1 MKGLTNLRNKQI
13 ILLIMSMTLAC
24 ISGNLSANKGLEV
37 AILSDKNND
46 GFVDSSS
53 TMTMNLINKRGDV
66 VTRKLRFKRLEVPD
80 DGDKSIAVFESPRDV
95 KGVAILSYA
104 HKVAADDQWL
114 YLPALKRVK
123 RIASKNKS
131 GPFLGSEFSFEDFS
145 FQEVEKYDYVYLK
158 EEKYLND
165 LCYVIERRPLDP
177 YSGYTKQLVWIDKE
191 NYLVQ
196 KIHHFDRKSF
206 HLKTQLFKDY
216 RKYEGFFWQPHEIE
230 MINHQNGKKS
240 ILIFD
245 DVVLKSGFTDRDFS
259 QNSLKRS
266 R

>member
-1 MKGLTNLRNKQI
+1 MKVLSNLMNKQFI
-13 ILLIMSMTLAC
+13 VFMMGMVLIC
-24 ISGNLSANKGLEV
+24 IAGDLSANKGLEI

-46 GFVDSSS
+46 GFIDSSS

-66 VTRKLRFKRLEVPD
+66 VTRKLRFKSLEVPT
-80 DGDKSIAVFESPRDV
+80 DGDKSIAIFESPRDV

-104 HKVAADDQWL
+104 HKVEADDQWL

-145 FQEVEKYDYVYLK
+145 FQEVEKYEYLYL
-158 EEKYLND
+158 EEEIYLNNP
-165 LCYVIERRPLDP
+165 CYVIERKPLDP

-245 DVVLKSGFTDRDFS
+245 DVKLKNGFTDRDFS

>member
-1 MKGLTNLRNKQI
+1 MKVLSNLMIKQFIVLTMCM
-13 ILLIMSMTLAC
+13 ILVC
-24 ISGNLSANKGLEV
+24 IADDLSANKGLEI

-46 GFVDSSS
+46 GFIDSSS

-66 VTRKLRFKRLEVPD
+66 VTRKLRFKRLEVPT
-80 DGDKSIAVFESPRDV
+80 DGDKSIAIFESPRDV

-104 HKVAADDQWL
+104 HKVEADDQWL

-145 FQEVEKYDYVYLK
+145 FQEVEKYEYLYLD
-158 EEKYLND
+158 EEIYLNNP
-165 LCYVIERRPLDP
+165 CYVIERKPLDP

-216 RKYEGFFWQPHEIE
+216 RKYDGFFWQPHEIE

-245 DVVLKSGFTDRDFS
+245 DVKLKNGFTDRDFS

>member
-1 MKGLTNLRNKQI
+1 MKVLSNLMIKQFIVLTMCM
-13 ILLIMSMTLAC
+13 ILVC
-24 ISGNLSANKGLEV
+24 IAGDLSANKGLEI
-37 AILSDKNND
+37 AALSDKNND
-46 GFVDSSS
+46 GFIDSSS

-66 VTRKLRFKRLEVPD
+66 VTRKLRFKRLEVPT
-80 DGDKSIAVFESPRDV
+80 DGDKSIAIFESPRDV

-104 HKVAADDQWL
+104 HKVEADDQWL

-145 FQEVEKYDYVYLK
+145 FQEVEKYEYLYLD
-158 EEKYLND
+158 EEIYLNNP
-165 LCYVIERRPLDP
+165 CYVIERKPLDP

-216 RKYEGFFWQPHEIE
+216 RKYDGFFWQPHEIE

-245 DVVLKSGFTDRDFS
+245 DVKLKSGFTDRDFS

>member
-1 MKGLTNLRNKQI
+1 MKVLSNLMIKQFIVLTMCM
-13 ILLIMSMTLAC
+13 ILVC
-24 ISGNLSANKGLEV
+24 IAGDLSANKGLEI

-46 GFVDSSS
+46 GFIDSSS

-66 VTRKLRFKRLEVPD
+66 VTRTLRFKRLEVPT
-80 DGDKSIAVFESPRDV
+80 DGDKSIAIFESPRDV

-104 HKVAADDQWL
+104 HKVEADDQWL

-145 FQEVEKYDYVYLK
+145 FQEVEKYEYLYLD
-158 EEKYLND
+158 EEIYLNNP
-165 LCYVIERRPLDP
+165 CYVIERKPLDP

-245 DVVLKSGFTDRDFS
+245 DVKLKSGFTDRDFS

>member
-1 MKGLTNLRNKQI
+1 MSLLNMGKKFLI
-13 ILLIMSMTLAC
+13 FSLLICS
-24 ISGNLSANKGLEV
+24 ISYPVSANKALDI
-37 AILSDKNND
+37 AILNHQNND

-53 TMTMNLINKRGDV
+53 DMTMNLINRKGDV

-80 DGDKSIAVFESPRDV
+80 DGDKSIAIFESPRDV

-104 HKVAADDQWL
+104 HKVKSDDQWL

-145 FQEVEKYDYVYLK
+145 FQEVEKYEYKLIG
-158 EEKYLND
+158 EEDYLN
-165 LCYVIERRPLDP
+165 LRCFVIERTPLDP
-177 YSGYTKQLVWIDKE
+177 YSGYTRQLVWIDKE
-191 NYLVQ
+191 NYLIQ
-196 KIHHFDRKSF
+196 KIHLFDRKSF
-206 HLKTQLFKDY
+206 HLKTQKFEEYKLYK
-216 RKYEGFFWQPHEIE
+216 GFFWQPHKVE
-230 MINHQNGKKS
+230 MINHQNGKSS
-240 ILIFD
+240 ILLFENVKLD
-245 DVVLKSGFTDRDFS
+245 SGFTDRDFN

>member
-1 MKGLTNLRNKQI
+1 MKHLLNKGVAYFTYS
-13 ILLIMSMTLAC
+13 LLIFSSFDIT
-24 ISGNLSANKGLEV
+24 ANRGEEI

-46 GFVDSSS
+46 GFIDSSS
-53 TMTMNLINKRGDV
+53 SMKMDLINKKGDV
-66 VTRKLRFKRLEVPD
+66 VSRKLRFRRLEVPD
-80 DGDKSIAVFESPRDV
+80 DGDKSIAIFESPRDV

-104 HKVAADDQWL
+104 HKVEADDQWL

-145 FQEVEKYDYVYLK
+145 FQEVEKY
-158 EEKYLND
+158 KYLFLREENYLD
-165 LCYVIERRPLDP
+165 KPCFVVERIPLDP
-177 YSGYTKQLVWIDKE
+177 YSGYTKQIVWIDKK

-196 KIHHFDRKSF
+196 KIHHYDRKFF

-216 RKYEGFFWQPHEIE
+216 RIYEGFFWQPHEIE

-240 ILIFD
+240 VLYFD
-245 DVVLKSGFTDRDFS
+245 EVKIKNGFTERDFS

>member
-1 MKGLTNLRNKQI
+1 MSQSNVFFFKRGI
-13 ILLIMSMTLAC
+13 ILFALTMTFAL
-24 ISGNLSANKGLEV
+24 SGEISANKGLDI
-37 AILSDKNND
+37 AKLSDKNNE
-46 GFVDSSS
+46 GYGDSSS
-53 TMTMNLINKRGDV
+53 TMTMELISKKGDV
-66 VTRKLRFKRLEVPD
+66 VTRELRFKRLEVPE

-104 HKVAADDQWL
+104 HKQEADDQWL

-145 FQEVEKYDYVYLK
+145 FQEVEKYEYEYIKDESYLGK
-158 EEKYLND
+158 D
-165 LCYVIERRPLDP
+165 CFVIKRIPLDP

-191 NYLVQ
+191 DYLVQ

-206 HLKTQLFKDY
+206 HLKTQTFGEYK
-216 RKYEGFFWQPHEIE
+216 KYLGFFWQPHRIE
-230 MINHQNGKKS
+230 MQNHQNGKS
-240 ILIFD
+240 S
-245 DVVLKSGFTDRDFS
+245 VLKFEEVFFKQGLTDNDFS

>member
-1 MKGLTNLRNKQI
+1 MNQLYFFLHSKLV
-13 ILLIMSMTLAC
+13 TLFVLATLFTL
-24 ISGNLSANKGLEV
+24 SGEISANKGLDI
-37 AILSDKNND
+37 AKLSDKNNE
-46 GFVDSSS
+46 GYVDSSS
-53 TMTMNLINKRGDV
+53 SMTMQLINKKGDIV
-66 VTRKLRFKRLEVPD
+66 ERKLAFKRLEVPE

-104 HKVAADDQWL
+104 HKVKSDDQWL

-145 FQEVEKYDYVYLK
+145 FQEVEKYDYTFIG
-158 EEKYLND
+158 EETCSNLMC
-165 LCYVIERRPLDP
+165 LVIERHPLDP

-196 KIHHFDRKSF
+196 KIHHYDRKSF
-206 HLKTQLFKDY
+206 HLKTQTFEEYKL
-216 RKYEGFFWQPHEIE
+216 YEGFFWQPHKIK
-230 MINHQNGKKS
+230 MMNHQNGKSS
-240 ILIFD
+240 ILKFQ
-245 DVVLKSGFTDRDFS
+245 DVKLNSGFTDKDFS
-259 QNSLKRS
+259 QNSLRRS

>member
-1 MKGLTNLRNKQI
+1 MKFLSNLIIKQFIVLTMCM
-13 ILLIMSMTLAC
+13 ILVFIA
-24 ISGNLSANKGLEV
+24 GDLSANKGLEI
-37 AILSDKNND
+37 AILSDINND
-46 GFVDSSS
+46 GFIDRSS

-66 VTRKLRFKRLEVPD
+66 VTRKLRFKSLEVPT
-80 DGDKSIAVFESPRDV
+80 DGDKSIAIFESPRDV

-104 HKVAADDQWL
+104 HKVEADDQWL

-145 FQEVEKYDYVYLK
+145 FQEVEKYEYLYLD
-158 EEKYLND
+158 EEIYLNNP
-165 LCYVIERRPLDP
+165 CYVIERKPLDP

-216 RKYEGFFWQPHEIE
+216 RKYDGFFWQPHEIE

-245 DVVLKSGFTDRDFS
+245 DVKLKSGFTDRDFS

>member
-1 MKGLTNLRNKQI
+1 MKVLSNLMNKQFI
-13 ILLIMSMTLAC
+13 VLTIGMILIC
-24 ISGNLSANKGLEV
+24 IAGDLSANKGLEI

-46 GFVDSSS
+46 GFIDSSS

-66 VTRKLRFKRLEVPD
+66 VTRKLRFKSLEVPT
-80 DGDKSIAVFESPRDV
+80 DGDKSIAIFESPRDV

-104 HKVAADDQWL
+104 HKVEADDQWL

-145 FQEVEKYDYVYLK
+145 FQEVEKYEYLYL
-158 EEKYLND
+158 EEEIYLNNP
-165 LCYVIERRPLDP
+165 CYVIERKPLDP

-245 DVVLKSGFTDRDFS
+245 DVKLKNGFTDRDFS

>member
-1 MKGLTNLRNKQI
+1 MKVLSNLMNKQFI
-13 ILLIMSMTLAC
+13 VFTMGMVLIC
-24 ISGNLSANKGLEV
+24 IAGDLSANKGLEI

-46 GFVDSSS
+46 GFIDSSS
-53 TMTMNLINKRGDV
+53 MMTMNLINKRGDV
-66 VTRKLRFKRLEVPD
+66 VTRKLRFKSLEVPT
-80 DGDKSIAVFESPRDV
+80 DGDKSIAIFESPRDV

-104 HKVAADDQWL
+104 HKVEADDQWL

-145 FQEVEKYDYVYLK
+145 FQEVEKYEYLYL
-158 EEKYLND
+158 EEEIYLNNS
-165 LCYVIERRPLDP
+165 CYVIERKPLDP

-245 DVVLKSGFTDRDFS
+245 DVKLKNGFTDRDFS

>member
-1 MKGLTNLRNKQI
+1 MKVLSNLMIKKFIVLTMCM
-13 ILLIMSMTLAC
+13 ILVC
-24 ISGNLSANKGLEV
+24 IAGDLSANKGLEI

-46 GFVDSSS
+46 GFIDSSS

-66 VTRKLRFKRLEVPD
+66 VTRKLRFKRLEVPT
-80 DGDKSIAVFESPRDV
+80 DGDKSIAIFESPRDV

-104 HKVAADDQWL
+104 HKVEADDQWL

-145 FQEVEKYDYVYLK
+145 FQEVEKYEYLYLD
-158 EEKYLND
+158 EEIYLNNP
-165 LCYVIERRPLDP
+165 CYVIERKPLDP

-216 RKYEGFFWQPHEIE
+216 RKYDGFFWQPHEIE

-245 DVVLKSGFTDRDFS
+245 DVKLKSGFTDRDFS

>member
-1 MKGLTNLRNKQI
+1 MKVLSNLMIKQFIVLTMCM
-13 ILLIMSMTLAC
+13 ILVC
-24 ISGNLSANKGLEV
+24 IAGDLSANKGLEI

-46 GFVDSSS
+46 GFIDSSS

-66 VTRKLRFKRLEVPD
+66 VTRKLRFKRLEVPT
-80 DGDKSIAVFESPRDV
+80 DGDKSIAIFESPRDV

-104 HKVAADDQWL
+104 HKVEADDQWL

-145 FQEVEKYDYVYLK
+145 FQEVEKYEYLYLD
-158 EEKYLND
+158 EEIYLNIP
-165 LCYVIERRPLDP
+165 CYVIERKPLDP

-216 RKYEGFFWQPHEIE
+216 RKYDGFFWQPHEIE

-245 DVVLKSGFTDRDFS
+245 DVKLKSGFTDRDFS

>member
-1 MKGLTNLRNKQI
+1 MKGLSNLMNKQF
-13 ILLIMSMTLAC
+13 ILLMIAMPLTCMA
-24 ISGNLSANKGLEV
+24 GDPSANKGLEI

-46 GFVDSSS
+46 GFIDSSS
-53 TMTMNLINKRGDV
+53 SMTMNLINKRGDV
-66 VTRKLRFKRLEVPD
+66 VIRKLRFKSLEVPD
-80 DGDKSIAVFESPRDV
+80 DGDKTIAIFESPRDV

-104 HKVAADDQWL
+104 HKVEADDQWL

-145 FQEVEKYDYVYLK
+145 FQEVEKYEYVYL
-158 EEKYLND
+158 EEEIYLNNP
-165 LCYVIERRPLDP
+165 CYVIERKPLDP

-245 DVVLKSGFTDRDFS
+245 DVKLKSGFTDRDFS

>member
-1 MKGLTNLRNKQI
+1 MKVLSNLMIKQFIVLTMCM
-13 ILLIMSMTLAC
+13 ILVC
-24 ISGNLSANKGLEV
+24 ISGDLSANKGLEI

-46 GFVDSSS
+46 GFIDSSS

-66 VTRKLRFKRLEVPD
+66 VTRKLRFKRLEVPT
-80 DGDKSIAVFESPRDV
+80 DGDKSIAIFESPRDV

-104 HKVAADDQWL
+104 HKVEADDQWL

-145 FQEVEKYDYVYLK
+145 FQEVEKYEYLYLD
-158 EEKYLND
+158 EEIYLNNP
-165 LCYVIERRPLDP
+165 CYVIERKPLDP

-216 RKYEGFFWQPHEIE
+216 RKYDGFFWQPHEIE

-245 DVVLKSGFTDRDFS
+245 DVKLKSGFTDRDFS

>member
-1 MKGLTNLRNKQI
+1 MKVLSNLMNKQFI
-13 ILLIMSMTLAC
+13 VLAMSMTLAC
-24 ISGNLSANKGLEV
+24 ITGDLSANKGLEI

-46 GFVDSSS
+46 GFIDSSS

-66 VTRKLRFKRLEVPD
+66 VIRKLRFKSLEVPD
-80 DGDKSIAVFESPRDV
+80 DGDKTIAIFDSPRDV

-104 HKVAADDQWL
+104 HKVEADDQWL

-145 FQEVEKYDYVYLK
+145 FQEVEKYEYVYL
-158 EEKYLND
+158 EEEIYLNNP
-165 LCYVIERRPLDP
+165 CYVIERKPLDP

-245 DVVLKSGFTDRDFS
+245 DVKLKSGFTDRDFS

>member
-1 MKGLTNLRNKQI
+1 MKGLIHLKNKHFTPLVMAM
-13 ILLIMSMTLAC
+13 ILASVT
-24 ISGNLSANKGLEV
+24 GNLFANKGLEI

-46 GFVDSSS
+46 DFIDSSS
-53 TMTMNLINKRGDV
+53 SMTMNLINKRGEV
-66 VTRKLRFKRLEVPD
+66 VSRKLRFKRLEVPT
-80 DGDKSIAVFESPRDV
+80 DGDKSIAIFESPRDV

-104 HKVAADDQWL
+104 HKVKADDQWL

-123 RIASKNKS
+123 RISSKNKS

-158 EEKYLND
+158 EEIYQEKP
-165 LCYVIERRPLDP
+165 CHVVERKPLDP

-230 MINHQNGKKS
+230 MINHQNGKRS
-240 ILIFD
+240 ILLFD
-245 DVVLKSGFTDRDFS
+245 DVKLKNGFTDRDFS

>member
-1 MKGLTNLRNKQI
+1 MNYTNQTMKIVSYFALFLSLT
-13 ILLIMSMTLAC
+13 
-24 ISGNLSANKGLEV
+24 LSSSLYANRGLEI
-37 AILSDKNND
+37 ALLSDKNNE
-46 GFVDSSS
+46 GYGDSSS
-53 TMTMNLINKRGDV
+53 TMTMELISKKGDV
-66 VTRKLRFKRLEVPD
+66 VTRELRFKRLEVPE

-104 HKVAADDQWL
+104 HKQEADDQWL

-145 FQEVEKYDYVYLK
+145 FQEVEKYEYEYIKDESYLGK
-158 EEKYLND
+158 D
-165 LCYVIERRPLDP
+165 CFVIKRIPLDP

-191 NYLVQ
+191 YYLVQ

-206 HLKTQLFKDY
+206 HLKTQTFGEYKQYL
-216 RKYEGFFWQPHEIE
+216 GFFWQPHRIE
-230 MINHQNGKKS
+230 MQNHQNGKS
-240 ILIFD
+240 S
-245 DVVLKSGFTDRDFS
+245 VLKFEEVLFKQGLTANDFS

>member
-1 MKGLTNLRNKQI
+1 MKVLSNLMNKQFI
-13 ILLIMSMTLAC
+13 VFMMGMVLIC
-24 ISGNLSANKGLEV
+24 IAGDLPANKGLEI

-46 GFVDSSS
+46 GFIDSSS

-66 VTRKLRFKRLEVPD
+66 VTRKLRFKSLEVPT
-80 DGDKSIAVFESPRDV
+80 DGDKSIAIFESPRDV

-104 HKVAADDQWL
+104 HKVEADDQWL

-145 FQEVEKYDYVYLK
+145 FQEVEKYEYLYL
-158 EEKYLND
+158 EEEIYLNNP
-165 LCYVIERRPLDP
+165 CYVIERKPLDP

-245 DVVLKSGFTDRDFS
+245 DVKLKNGFTDRDFS

>member
-1 MKGLTNLRNKQI
+1 M
-13 ILLIMSMTLAC
+13 C
-24 ISGNLSANKGLEV
+24 IR
-37 AILSDKNND
+37 D
-46 GFVDSSS
+46 
-53 TMTMNLINKRGDV
+53 R
-66 VTRKLRFKRLEVPD
+66 
-80 DGDKSIAVFESPRDV
+80 SIAVFESPRDV

-104 HKVAADDQWL
+104 HKQEADDQWL

-145 FQEVEKYDYVYLK
+145 FQEVEKYEYEYIKDESYLGK
-158 EEKYLND
+158 D
-165 LCYVIERRPLDP
+165 CFVIKRIPLDP

-191 NYLVQ
+191 YYLVQ

-206 HLKTQLFKDY
+206 HLKTQTFGEYKQYL
-216 RKYEGFFWQPHEIE
+216 GFFWQPHRIE
-230 MINHQNGKKS
+230 MQNHQNGKS
-240 ILIFD
+240 S
-245 DVVLKSGFTDRDFS
+245 VLKFEEVFFKQGLTANDFS

>member
-1 MKGLTNLRNKQI
+1 MKVLSNLMNKQFI
-13 ILLIMSMTLAC
+13 VFTMGMVLIC
-24 ISGNLSANKGLEV
+24 IAGDLSANKGLEI

-46 GFVDSSS
+46 GFIDSSS
-53 TMTMNLINKRGDV
+53 MMTMNLINKRGDV
-66 VTRKLRFKRLEVPD
+66 VTRKLRFKSLEVPT
-80 DGDKSIAVFESPRDV
+80 DGDKSIAIFESPRDV

-104 HKVAADDQWL
+104 HKVEADDQWL

-145 FQEVEKYDYVYLK
+145 FQEVEKYEYLYL
-158 EEKYLND
+158 EEEIYLNNP
-165 LCYVIERRPLDP
+165 CYVIERKPLDP

-245 DVVLKSGFTDRDFS
+245 DVKLKNGFTDRDFS

>member
-1 MKGLTNLRNKQI
+1 MKVLSNLMNKQFI
-13 ILLIMSMTLAC
+13 VLTIGMILIC
-24 ISGNLSANKGLEV
+24 IAGDLSANKGLEI

-46 GFVDSSS
+46 GFIDSSS

-66 VTRKLRFKRLEVPD
+66 VTRKLRFKSLEVPT
-80 DGDKSIAVFESPRDV
+80 DGDKSIAIFESPRDV

-104 HKVAADDQWL
+104 HKVEADDQWL

-145 FQEVEKYDYVYLK
+145 FQEVEKYEYLYL
-158 EEKYLND
+158 EEEIYLNNP
-165 LCYVIERRPLDP
+165 CYVIERKPLDP

-196 KIHHFDRKSF
+196 KIHHFDLKSF

-245 DVVLKSGFTDRDFS
+245 DVKLKNGFTDRDFS

>member
-1 MKGLTNLRNKQI
+1 MKGLSSLRNKQI
-13 ILLIMSMTLAC
+13 ILLIMSMTLDC
-24 ISGNLSANKGLEV
+24 ICGNLSANKGLEV

-158 EEKYLND
+158 EEKYLNN